1 MAFLSMACTNESSN
15 TGYINISRTSYTFN
29 GNGKDSCVINVES
42 DTEWEMEV
50 HDEWI
55 SATRAGGDSVIIK
68 ASANETESIRS
79 GSVAFRSKN
88 ASCEMIVDQTPKSFT
103 GKMINFPLT
112 ARGAISP
119 NGKYA
124 AYLNSTINMETSEYT
139 YYGVK
144 INLET
149 MEETSI
155 PALRSDMTQYYYIN
169 IQAISDDGRTII
181 LGNEG
186 NMEFAVMV
194 DGEFIE
200 MPLPE
205 GYRNPAYQNMSADG
219 SVIIGFAQLVD
230 DNWNPYRPIAWRNGD
245 AEILEVPEVNA
256 TGQSLGMGV
265 MARACSSDGS
275 VIYGSE
281 WDYNSTVYWKDG
293 QMHYPGL
300 EYAEVVSDWGDCSR
314 PIIMGERFNLSHDG
328 RYLVQMYLTSDP
340 SGNKSYSAAYVDTET
355 GELKIFDS
363 GVSPITVRN
372 DGLAFCGNSNF
383 QMTGGMVM
391 NLNTGEAVSSSEWFK
406 SEYGINIAN
415 TFIVQQVGENGNMAG
430 VRAIITGLGITY
442 RPFYIV
448 PE

>member
-15 TGYINISRTSYTFN
+15 TGYINISRTSYTLN

-42 DTEWEMEV
+42 DTEWEMEI

-68 ASANETESIRS
+68 ASANETESIRR
-79 GSVAFRSKN
+79 GSVAFLSKN
-88 ASCEMIVDQTPKSFT
+88 ASCEMIVEQTPKSFT

-181 LGNEG
+181 YADDGNIVSTI
-186 NMEFAVMV
+186 AV
-194 DGEFIE
+194 DDQEIKLT
-200 MPLPE
+200 LPQDTYSVYYS
-205 GYRNPAYQNMSADG
+205 GMSGDG
-219 SVIIGFAQLVD
+219 SVIVGTITLQEGQPVPAV
-230 DNWNPYRPIAWRNGD
+230 WRNG
-245 AEILEVPEVNA
+245 ELELLEVPDVDSGGNELTN
-256 TGQSLGMGV
+256 GV
-265 MARACSSDGS
+265 YARGCSADGS

-281 WDYNSTVYWKDG
+281 WDHQGLIYWKDG
-293 QMHYPGL
+293 EMFYPGYD
-300 EYAEVVSDWGDCSR
+300 YAEPVSEIVVNT
-314 PIIMGERFNLSHDG
+314 IYKFA
-328 RYLVQMYLTSDP
+328 
-340 SGNKSYSAAYVDTET
+340 SYYSVSPNGKYIGAAYSGGIPVIMNTET
-355 GELKIFDS
+355 GVADFFETDFGQNGAETL
-363 GVSPITVRN
+363 TVT
-372 DGLAFCGNSNF
+372 DEGLAF
-383 QMTGGMVM
+383 GGTPTMGM
-391 NLNTGEAVSSSEWFK
+391 S
-406 SEYGINIAN
+406 
-415 TFIVQQVGENGNMAG
+415 
-430 VRAIITGLGITY
+430 TGLVLDFENDSYMTVTDWMKEHEGLTVSNMLVNYHPSDKVFYGMIPTATALGMSYPEFVLIT
-442 RPFYIV
+442 
-448 PE
+448 E